1 MSWRV
6 VVISSRSKLELKLGY
21 LVVRGMDGT
30 KRIHLKEIGV
40 LIIESTGIS
49 LTASL
54 LEALWENKINV
65 IFCDSRHLPS
75 AQLLSLHGS
84 HNSASRVFTQVSWS
98 DEMKAKVWAYVI
110 KAKIAKQAECLKLHD
125 SDGYERLLSY
135 IDNVKDGDISNR
147 EGHAAKVYFNALFG
161 HDFFRDVDSK
171 LNSALDYGYSII
183 LAAVAR
189 EIVAN
194 GCITQIGIFHHNVFN
209 SYNLASDL
217 MEPFRPLVDMTV
229 AGFSIGEISIS
240 KEERLALINIL
251 NDSIFIDGCKTSVMN
266 GIKIYVASVLNA
278 LDNGDL
284 TLIKMYDYAD

>member
-21 LVVRGMDGT
+21 LVVRGVDGT

-40 LIIESTGIS
+40 LIIENTGIS

-84 HNSASRVFTQVSWS
+84 HNSASRVLTQVSWS
-98 DEMKAKVWAYVI
+98 DEMKAKVWGYVI

-161 HDFFRDVDSK
+161 HDFFRDVDNK

-229 AGFSIGEISIS
+229 ASFSIGEISIS

-251 NDSIFIDGCKTSVMN
+251 NNSIFIDGCKISVMN

>member
-21 LVVRGMDGT
+21 LVVRGVDGT

-40 LIIESTGIS
+40 LIIENTGIS

-84 HNSASRVFTQVSWS
+84 HNSASRVLTQVSWS

-161 HDFFRDVDSK
+161 HDFFRDVDNK

-229 AGFSIGEISIS
+229 ASFSIGEISIS

-251 NDSIFIDGCKTSVMN
+251 NNSIFIDGCKISVMN